1 MTDNAMEKRRGY
13 VLITMGLGA
22 LGWLAYRQ
30 SAAGKRATAASRA
43 LDDIPMPPAYAQA
56 EDTLMPLILTG
67 LAGLGVGGG
76 LYTLH
81 LANKAESGSTEGL
94 DEDDLSGP
102 NDDAVAAQ
110 VKRVDAA
117 QKKSP
122 DKLVRLFDT
131 LLEEARSNGK
141 DFGNTQEGDRPVN
154 RAELEKY
161 ASSWK
166 KGTAITRLG
175 LYLTTHGVTG
185 LPKKTLMRR
194 LHVAY
199 DQRFRMASA
208 ETYADKARKAGRKD
222 YAQAAEVARVQT
234 AKEWADNCVA
244 FFKEVEKERGFF
256 NGLT

>member
-1 MTDNAMEKRRGY
+1 
-13 VLITMGLGA
+13 VMGMGA

-30 SAAGKRATAASRA
+30 SAAGKRAIAADRA
-43 LDDIPMPPAYAQA
+43 DEELPMPLAYQQA
-56 EDTLMPLILTG
+56 EDTILPLLLVG
-67 LAGLGVGGG
+67 MAGLGVGGG

-81 LANKAESGSTEGL
+81 LASKAESGSTEGL
-94 DEDDLSGP
+94 DEDDLAGP

-122 DKLVRLFDT
+122 DKLVRLFDN
-131 LLEEARSNGK
+131 LMEEARSNGR
-141 DFGNTQEGDRPVN
+141 DFGNTQRGDRPAN
-154 RAELEKY
+154 RSELEKY

-166 KGTAITRLG
+166 KGTAITRIG

-185 LPKKTLMRR
+185 LPKKSLMHR
-194 LHVAY
+194 LHVSY
-199 DQRFRMASA
+199 SQRFRMAFA

-222 YAQAAEVARVQT
+222 YAQPAEAARVQT
-234 AKEWADNCVA
+234 AKEWADNCVT

-256 NGLT
+256 DK